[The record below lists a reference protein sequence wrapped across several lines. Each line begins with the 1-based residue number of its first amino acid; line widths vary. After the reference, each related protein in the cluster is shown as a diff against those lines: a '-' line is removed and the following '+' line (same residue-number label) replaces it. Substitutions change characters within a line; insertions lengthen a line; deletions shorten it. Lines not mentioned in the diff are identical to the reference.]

1 MRTRPE
7 VADARRIV
15 IKVGSSSLT
24 GADGRLDAGRVA
36 QLAELISA
44 KHRAGARIVLVT
56 SGAIA
61 AALGPLGLRRRPRDL
76 ETQQAAA
83 AVGQGLLIRAYTDAF
98 AEHGLMAAQ
107 LLLTVEDVLRPRTYR
122 NALNTI
128 SRLFRLGVI
137 PIVNENDT
145 VATHE
150 IRFGDNDR
158 LAALTAHLVR
168 AEALLLMSDVD
179 GLYTAHPETP
189 GAEKLTRVD
198 DISTLAVDTSRVG
211 SKVGTGGMRTKV
223 QAADIAT
230 QAGVNVV
237 LAHADHLAEAL
248 DGAEVGTYFPAR
260 KRRRPRR
267 LLWLAFAAEPRG
279 FLHIDDGARR
289 ALVEKHA
296 SLLAAGV
303 REVRGAFDEGEP
315 VEIVGPDGQP
325 LGRGFVGY
333 SSAELAQEMGHS
345 SVEPGHA
352 AQRPVVHRDHMVLTA
367 D

>member
-1 MRTRPE
+1 MRPE
-7 VADARRIV
+7 VADAKRIV

-24 GADGRLDAGRVA
+24 GADGRLDEGRVA
-36 QLAELISA
+36 QLAQLLAA
-44 KHRAGARIVLVT
+44 KHKSGARVVLVT

-61 AALGPLGLRRRPRDL
+61 AAIGPLGLKRRPRDL
-76 ETQQAAA
+76 ESQQAAA
-83 AVGQGLLIRAYTDAF
+83 AVGQGLLIRAYSDAF
-98 AEHGLMAAQ
+98 AEHGELVAQ

-158 LAALTAHLVR
+158 LAALIAHLVR
-168 AEALLLMSDVD
+168 ADALLLMSDVD

-189 GAEKLTRVD
+189 GARKLERVD
-198 DISTLAVDTSRVG
+198 DIGELKVDTSRLG
-211 SKVGTGGMRTKV
+211 SKVGTGGMRTKL

-230 QAGVNVV
+230 QAGVGVV
-237 LAHADHLAEAL
+237 LGHADQLGEAL
-248 DGAEVGTYFPAR
+248 AGEGVGTFFPAR
-260 KRRRPRR
+260 KKRRPRR

-279 FLHIDDGARR
+279 FLHVDAGARR
-289 ALVEKHA
+289 ALVDKKA

-315 VEIVGPDGQP
+315 VEIIGPDGEP

-333 SSAELAQEMGHS
+333 SSADLATEMGHS
-345 SVEPGHA
+345 STEAGHA
-352 AQRPVVHRDHMVLTA
+352 DQRPVVHRDDLMLTA

>member
-1 MRTRPE
+1 MRPE
-7 VADARRIV
+7 IEGAKRVV
-15 IKVGSSSLT
+15 VKVGSSSLT
-24 GADGRLDAGRVA
+24 DARGRLDLNRVT
-36 QLAELISA
+36 QIAELL
-44 KHRAGARIVLVT
+44 AGIHARGVRVVLVT

-61 AALGPLGLRRRPRDL
+61 AAIGPLGLRRRPRDL

-83 AVGQGLLIRAYTDAF
+83 AVGQGLLVRAYSDAF
-98 AEHGLMAAQ
+98 AVHGTTVAQ

-158 LAALTAHLVR
+158 LAALIAHLVR
-168 AEALLLMSDVD
+168 ADALLLMSDVD

-189 GAEKLTRVD
+189 GAHRIDRVD
-198 DISTLAVDTSRVG
+198 DISDLDVDTSRVG
-211 SKVGTGGMRTKV
+211 SKVGTGGMRTKLA
-223 QAADIAT
+223 AADIAT
-230 QAGVNVV
+230 QAGVSVV
-237 LAHADHLAEAL
+237 LGHADDLGRALAGE
-248 DGAEVGTYFPAR
+248 EVGTFFPAR
-260 KRRRPRR
+260 RKRRPRR

-279 FLHIDDGARR
+279 FLHVDEGARR
-289 ALVEKHA
+289 ALVGRHA

-303 REVRGAFDEGEP
+303 TEVRGTFAEGEP
-315 VEIVGPDGQP
+315 VEIVGPDGHP
-325 LGRGFVGY
+325 VGRGFVGY
-333 SSAELAQEMGHS
+333 SSAALADLVGRSSDEDGHRKL
-345 SVEPGHA
+345 
-352 AQRPVVHRDHMVLTA
+352 RPVIHRDHMMLA